1 MVVAVLKPEDCLKLP
16 NPMKQPQNPWHNPNP
31 STNRTNRSQGN
42 RKKRSPNTSP
52 PSRPTVGRPKAPAKN
67 LVMGQVKILKRGE
80 DLKQSKPDKHVRFA
94 KENVHVDLGST
105 DCLSPDPGSVPTQI
119 RLTESENNGSKVL
132 PVSFYAGSAFITSPP
147 PSSVPLP
154 AFFTKKIG
162 VALKDDVATSAL
174 RRILRLDL

>member
-1 MVVAVLKPEDCLKLP
+1 MGVAVLKPEDCLKLP

-31 STNRTNRSQGN
+31 NTNRTNRSQGN

-52 PSRPTVGRPKAPAKN
+52 PSRPTVGHPKAPAKN

-94 KENVHVDLGST
+94 KEDVDVDLGST

-119 RLTESENNGSKVL
+119 RLTESEKQR
-132 PVSFYAGSAFITSPP
+132 
-147 PSSVPLP
+147 
-154 AFFTKKIG
+154 KCIG
-162 VALKDDVATSAL
+162 VLYLFINPSYDFNFQIEQKSKSTGNREAPYASV
-174 RRILRLDL
+174 LDRPPFWTGIDL